1 FTRPVTQDTT
11 ITAHWTKTGQWT
23 ISPDHGPKAGG
34 TTVTLTPPPAS
45 GIRFSQTS
53 AGDMCS
59 MGIDS
64 KGDLYTWGDNLF
76 GELGRDTGSSEYDGR
91 PGRVTPP
98 TGITSFTQA
107 SAGDMHSM
115 AIGSDGNLYTWGDN
129 YDGQLGR
136 DTTGTPANR
145 PGRVTPPTGVTFTQA
160 SARYGYSM
168 AFGSDGNL
176 YTWGDNSGGQLGR
189 DTTGTPYDRPG
200 RVTPPTGVT
209 LTQFAGG
216 DYHSMAIGSDGNLY
230 TWGDNSKGQ
239 LGRDTTGTPYDRPGR
254 VTPPTGVTLTQIS
267 ANGTYSMALG
277 SDGNLY
283 TWGDNSSGQLGRDTG
298 SSGYDG
304 RPGRVTPPTGVTSF
318 TQANAGSRYS
328 MALGSDRN
336 LYTWGANDLGQLGRE
351 TNTTI
356 NGVNADIKP
365 GRVTAPAGI
374 TFTQSSEGGN
384 MISMAFGS
392 DGNLYTWGN
401 NNYGQLGRDTANIQ
415 DGRPGR
421 VVFPSRGKPTG
432 VLFDH
437 AVGTGLMPGADGTW
451 TVTTPAHAAGVVPV
465 TISWTLDGT
474 PQADDTSSTY
484 RYDRPAYTVTFDA
497 NGGT

>member
-1 FTRPVTQDTT
+1 
-11 ITAHWTKTGQWT
+11 GQWT

-176 YTWGDNSGGQLGR
+176 YTWGDNSG
-189 DTTGTPYDRPG
+189 
-200 RVTPPTGVT
+200 
-209 LTQFAGG
+209 
-216 DYHSMAIGSDGNLY
+216 
-230 TWGDNSKGQ
+230 GQ

-437 AVGTGLMPGADGTW
+437 AVGTGLMP
-451 TVTTPAHAAGVVPV
+451 
-465 TISWTLDGT
+465 
-474 PQADDTSSTY
+474 
-484 RYDRPAYTVTFDA
+484 
-497 NGGT
+497 